1 MGSATREALVTSK
14 DALAALG
21 AGADLATAD
30 GLFAAGRAIGS
41 STHLSAALSDPAA
54 EAQAKTA
61 VVDRIFST
69 QVNAHALG
77 LLKTVASS
85 RWSNETDLLAGI
97 EEIGLRAASI
107 SAGAQGDIEAELFEF
122 GNVVSS
128 NNELELALTS
138 KLGST
143 EAKADLVAKL
153 LSGKA
158 SAQTVSIV
166 GQLVQQPRG
175 RRIGELLRYAAAIV
189 ADQQGLAVATVTTAT
204 PIAPA
209 QLERLERHL
218 AASTGRQVKI
228 NQVIDPAVVGGI
240 RVQVGD
246 NVIDGSLAA
255 RINDLR
261 LKLAS

>member
-1 MGSATREALVTSK
+1 MGSATREALASSK

-30 GLFAAGRAIGS
+30 GLFAAGRAIGN

-54 EAQAKTA
+54 EGGTKSA
-61 VVDRIFST
+61 VVDRIFGS
-69 QVNAHALG
+69 QLGAPALG
-77 LLKTVASS
+77 LLKTVVSS
-85 RWSNETDLLAGI
+85 RWSSENDLLAGI

-128 NNELELALTS
+128 NNELELALSS
-138 KLGST
+138 KLGSA
-143 EAKADLVAKL
+143 EAKAALVASL
-153 LSGKA
+153 LAGKG
-158 SAQTVSIV
+158 SPETVSIV
-166 GQLVQQPRG
+166 SQLVQQPRG
-175 RRIGELLRYAAAIV
+175 RRIGELLRYAASIV
-189 ADQQGLAVATVTTAT
+189 ADQQGLAVATVTSAS
-204 PIAPA
+204 PVAAA
-209 QLERLERHL
+209 QLQRLERYL
-218 AASTGRQVKI
+218 ATSTGRKVKI

-246 NVIDGSLAA
+246 DVIDGSLAA